1 MTPRIMLV
9 EDNPSDEKLTLLAF
23 RRCTVPH
30 ELVVL
35 RDGQQALEHLLG
47 TDAAQQRP
55 ELVLLDLKLP
65 RVDGFEVL
73 RRVRSD
79 VAGKLLPVVILSAS
93 AEREDIERCYALGA
107 NGYVRKPIDFVE
119 FSSAVQTL
127 GEFWLRWNECVPPT
141 RAP

>member
-1 MTPRIMLV
+1 MLV